1 MKICAVEMARND
13 AIAYY
18 RNATTDST
26 DSLPPSPPTRLNFK
40 MNNEEQIGS
49 LADSTVP
56 YLVRSCGTYLYR
68 YAEENGSFNTTNEKI
83 KYD

>member
-1 MKICAVEMARND
+1 LD
-13 AIAYY
+13 
-18 RNATTDST
+18 
-26 DSLPPSPPTRLNFK
+26 PPGTEPSQKLGPGGGVQLDRLSCTRLNFK